1 MAENEKE
8 DEMGT
13 GFDQPAPGPDEPV
26 SSKPPPLITYPTVYA
41 FKVMGKLEH
50 GFKEYVRQLFGRLM
64 GTEISLDSISENVSN
79 KNTYVALTV
88 SVYLLSEEQRKTIY
102 AQLHKEKRVVYY
114 L

>member
-1 MAENEKE
+1 MAP
-8 DEMGT
+8 DT
-13 GFDQPAPGPDEPV
+13 DAP
-26 SSKPPPLITYPTVYA
+26 KQPPLIEYPTVYA

-64 GTEISLDSISENVSN
+64 GSEVSLDSISENVSN
-79 KNTYVALTV
+79 KNTYVSLTV

-102 AQLHKEKRVVYY
+102 AQLHKEKRIVYY